1 MQLSFI
7 TTYYNQHEML
17 QKQIALWE
25 SYSDEIKEQVQF
37 VVVDDGSEKL
47 PIDVLLFPVV
57 VTSPALDPIPVL

>member
-37 VVVDDGSEKL
+37 VVVDDGSEKSAYDYVDNANINL
-47 PIDVLLFPVV
+47 VIYKINF
-57 VTSPALDPIPVL
+57 